1 MKNIALLIIGNQ
13 LALSTMKSANKIV
26 HAIVWHIHVYT
37 YNFVLEGLRDIYFR
51 LSLVLKY
58 WLRNAVNHYVM
69 LTAEVLGFRE
79 QL

>member
-1 MKNIALLIIGNQ
+1 MKNIAYLIIGYQ
-13 LALSTMKSANKIV
+13 SALSTMKSANKIV
-26 HAIVWHIHVYT
+26 HVWHMHVYT
-37 YNFVLEGLRDIYFR
+37 YNFVLDGVRDIYFR

-58 WLRNAVNHYVM
+58 WLRNGVNHYLM